1 MNWKKP
7 TSAPYWPRPEL
18 WTRRPK
24 RWASMLR
31 PCIAN
36 ASSTTC
42 EQHPMKLAMKLRT
55 RLFLSISALIT
66 VALLGLLLGLVSV
79 MQMAKS
85 QEALIKHNF
94 VTLDLG
100 LKLRQNL
107 GDQLVMMLNEQ
118 PDRNALQQAQEQF
131 RELLAQGVEHDAQN
145 SIDTGFDQARVDYQ
159 QFLQTYQQNRDGAP
173 SLRDDAALSDSFNK
187 LRNGLLAA
195 HKQALTNIN
204 EAESNS
210 RERALWV
217 AALLGL
223 VGIAVLGIGFITA
236 HGIAR
241 RFGAPIEALAKAA
254 DNIGQGNFEV
264 TLPISSAAEMNLLTR
279 RFGIMAEALRQHQA
293 TNIDELLAGQQ
304 RLQAVLDS
312 IDDGLLMIDRQGR
325 LEHLNPVAQR
335 QLGWDEDRLGQGLGE
350 ALQRPELDEQL
361 YLTLRGGTLDRA
373 PDDLSVEVDGETR
386 LLTYSL
392 TPVSHTKGHIL
403 GAVMVLHDVTEQRA
417 FERVRSEFVLR
428 ASHELRTPV
437 TGMHMA
443 FGLLQERVHFPTES
457 READLLNTVNEEM
470 QRLMQLIN
478 DLLNFS
484 RYQNGLQ
491 KLTLGPCDVSEMLN
505 NARQRFADQAEEQ
518 NIVIVVE
525 IQEPLPHL
533 HADHTQLDRV
543 LDNLLDNALRH
554 TPQNGLIRLQ
564 ARRHG
569 ERVIISVEDNGEG
582 IAYGQQGRIFEPF
595 VQVGRKKGGAG
606 LGLALCKEI
615 VQLHGGRMGV
625 YSRPTQGTQ
634 FYMALPL

>member
-1 MNWKKP
+1 
-7 TSAPYWPRPEL
+7 
-18 WTRRPK
+18 
-24 RWASMLR
+24 
-31 PCIAN
+31 
-36 ASSTTC
+36 
-42 EQHPMKLAMKLRT
+42 MKLAMKLRT

-66 VALLGLLLGLVSV
+66 VALLGLILGLVSV
-79 MQMAKS
+79 MQMAKT
-85 QEALIKHNF
+85 QESLIRSNF

-100 LKLRQNL
+100 VKLRQSL
-107 GDQLVMMLNEQ
+107 GDQLIMMLEKR
-118 PDRNALQQAQEQF
+118 PDPAALQASKQRYFDLLDQGIAHEQ
-131 RELLAQGVEHDAQN
+131 RDGHAH
-145 SIDTGFDQARVDYQ
+145 GFEQARKDYQ
-159 QFLQTYQQNRDGAP
+159 NLLQAFDESQQNP
-173 SLRDDAALSDSFNK
+173 SLPASREKLTETFNT
-187 LRNGLLAA
+187 LRNGLIVHHKLALENISTSE
-195 HKQALTNIN
+195 HK
-204 EAESNS
+204 S
-210 RERALWV
+210 RERALLI
-217 AALLGL
+217 ASLLGL
-223 VGIAVLGIGFITA
+223 VGLAVLIIGFVTA

-254 DNIGQGNFEV
+254 DKIGQGDFEV
-264 TLPISSAAEMNLLTR
+264 TLPISTAAEMNQLTR

-293 TNIDELLAGQQ
+293 TNVDELLAGQQ

-312 IDDGLLMIDRQGR
+312 IDDGLLMIDRQGH

-335 QLGWDEDRLGQGLGE
+335 QLGWDEERLGQGLGE
-350 ALQRPELDEQL
+350 ALGRPEMDEQL
-361 YLTLRGGTLDRA
+361 QLVLRGGNLERA
-373 PDDLSVEVDGETR
+373 PEDLEVEVEGELR

-392 TPVSHTKGHIL
+392 TPVSHTQGHIL

-443 FGLLQERVHFPTES
+443 FGLFRERAKFPAES
-457 READLLNTVNEEM
+457 READLLDTVNEEM

-491 KLTLGPCDVSEMLN
+491 KLTLGPCDVTDLLEHARARFAEPA
-505 NARQRFADQAEEQ
+505 NAQRIELVVEAQPDLPRLYADQA
-518 NIVIVVE
+518 
-525 IQEPLPHL
+525 
-533 HADHTQLDRV
+533 QLERV
-543 LDNLLDNALRH
+543 LDNLLGNALRH
-554 TPQNGLIRLQ
+554 TAEDGQIRLQ

-625 YSRPTQGTQ
+625 YSRPGQGTQ

>member
-1 MNWKKP
+1 
-7 TSAPYWPRPEL
+7 
-18 WTRRPK
+18 
-24 RWASMLR
+24 
-31 PCIAN
+31 
-36 ASSTTC
+36 
-42 EQHPMKLAMKLRT
+42 MKLAMKLRT

-79 MQMAKS
+79 MQMAKT
-85 QEALIKHNF
+85 QESLIRDNF
-94 VTLDLG
+94 ITLDLG
-100 LKLRQNL
+100 LKLRQSL
-107 GDQLVMMLNEQ
+107 GDHLIIMLSDTHDPRALDASKQHYLQLLDQGLAHEQ
-118 PDRNALQQAQEQF
+118 Q
-131 RELLAQGVEHDAQN
+131 
-145 SIDTGFDQARVDYQ
+145 SRVDSGFQKARSDYLE
-159 QFLQTYQQNRDGAP
+159 FI
-173 SLRDDAALSDSFNK
+173 DAFKRSVESSDSRTKDELTARFNT
-187 LRNGLLAA
+187 LRNGLINE
-195 HKQALTNIN
+195 HKQALDNIN
-204 EAESNS
+204 ELERQAH
-210 RERALWV
+210 ERALLV
-217 AALLGL
+217 AGVLGL
-223 VGIAVLGIGFITA
+223 VGVAVLIIGFITA

-293 TNIDELLAGQQ
+293 TNVDELLAGQQ

-335 QLGWDEDRLGQGLGE
+335 QLGWDEDRLGQGLGS

-361 YLTLRGGTLDRA
+361 QMVLRGGGLERV
-373 PDDLSVEVDGETR
+373 PEDLSIEVDGESR

-392 TPVSHTKGHIL
+392 TPVSHTQGHIL

-443 FGLLQERVHFPTES
+443 FGLLQERLHFSEES

-491 KLTLGPCDVSEMLN
+491 KLTLAPCDLEDLLQQARDRFSEQ
-505 NARQRFADQAEEQ
+505 AREQ
-518 NIVIVVE
+518 DIE
-525 IQEPLPHL
+525 LLMDLQTPLPRL
-533 HADHTQLDRV
+533 HADQPQLERV
-543 LDNLLDNALRH
+543 LDNLIDNALRH
-554 TPQNGLIRLQ
+554 TPRGGQIQLQ

-569 ERVIISVEDNGEG
+569 ERVIVSVEDNGEG

-625 YSRPTQGTQ
+625 YSRPGQGTQ
-634 FYMALPL
+634 FYLALPL

>member
-1 MNWKKP
+1 
-7 TSAPYWPRPEL
+7 
-18 WTRRPK
+18 
-24 RWASMLR
+24 
-31 PCIAN
+31 
-36 ASSTTC
+36 
-42 EQHPMKLAMKLRT
+42 MKLAMKLRT

-79 MQMAKS
+79 MQMART
-85 QEALIKHNF
+85 QESLIQHNF
-94 VTLDLG
+94 AILDLG

-107 GDQLVMMLNEQ
+107 GDQLVLMTGANR
-118 PDRNALQQAQEQF
+118 DQAELERIQNQF
-131 RELLAQGVEHDAQN
+131 EELLEEGSVQDTQQN
-145 SIDTGFDQARVDYQ
+145 VRNGFEKTKGDYRQFIDTWKQYGNDARGIRGVPQLSESFD
-159 QFLQTYQQNRDGAP
+159 N
-173 SLRDDAALSDSFNK
+173 
-187 LRNGLLAA
+187 LRNGLLAV
-195 HKQALTNIN
+195 HRKALENISS
-204 EAESNS
+204 AEINS
-210 RERALWV
+210 RDRALWI
-217 AALLGL
+217 AGLLGL
-223 VGIAVLGIGFITA
+223 VGLAVLCIGFVTA

-254 DNIGQGNFEV
+254 DRIGEGDYEV

-312 IDDGLLMIDRQGR
+312 IDDGLLMIDRQGH

-335 QLGWDEDRLGQGLGE
+335 QLGWDESRLGQSLGD
-350 ALQRPELDEQL
+350 ALGRPELDEQL
-361 YLTLRGGTLDRA
+361 HLVLRGGTLERA
-373 PDDLSVEVDGETR
+373 PEDLAIEIDGESR
-386 LLTYSL
+386 LLTYSM

-443 FGLLQERVHFPTES
+443 FGLLQERLHFAPET
-457 READLLNTVNEEM
+457 READLLNTVTEEM

-491 KLTLGPCDVSEMLN
+491 KLKLAPCSIETLLEEARARFEDKALEQDIVLML
-505 NARQRFADQAEEQ
+505 DM
-518 NIVIVVE
+518 
-525 IQEPLPHL
+525 QEPMPRL
-533 HADHTQLDRV
+533 HADQSQLERV

-569 ERVIISVEDNGEG
+569 ERAIISVEDNGEG

-625 YSRPTQGTQ
+625 YSRPGQGTQ

>member
-1 MNWKKP
+1 
-7 TSAPYWPRPEL
+7 
-18 WTRRPK
+18 
-24 RWASMLR
+24 
-31 PCIAN
+31 
-36 ASSTTC
+36 
-42 EQHPMKLAMKLRT
+42 MKLAMKLRT

-79 MQMAKS
+79 MQMAGT
-85 QEALIKHNF
+85 QETLVRNNF

-100 LKLRQNL
+100 LKLRKTL
-107 GDQLVMMLNEQ
+107 GDQLIIMLAEK
-118 PDRNALQQAQEQF
+118 PDPAAFEASKQYYFQLLDEGIAREREREGDGRQYGFTQAKADYLNFLQSLDPSNAMSGNADF
-131 RELLAQGVEHDAQN
+131 RE
-145 SIDTGFDQARVDYQ
+145 R
-159 QFLQTYQQNRDGAP
+159 
-173 SLRDDAALSDSFNK
+173 FNI
-187 LRNGLLAA
+187 LRNGLIAE
-195 HKQALTNIN
+195 HKQALDNIN
-204 EAESNS
+204 AVQQEARN
-210 RERALWV
+210 RALLI
-217 AALLGL
+217 AGLLGL
-223 VGIAVLGIGFITA
+223 VGLAVLIIGFVTA

-241 RFGAPIEALAKAA
+241 RLGGPIEVLAKAA
-254 DNIGQGNFEV
+254 DNIGQGNYEV
-264 TLPISSAAEMNLLTR
+264 TLPISSAMEVNLLSR
-279 RFGIMAEALRQHQA
+279 RFGLMAEALREHQA
-293 TNIDELLAGQQ
+293 TNVDELLAGQQ

-312 IDDGLLMIDRQGR
+312 IDDGLLMIDREGH

-335 QLGWDEDRLGQGLGE
+335 QLGWDDDRLGQGLGS
-350 ALQRPELDEQL
+350 ALERPELDAQL
-361 YLTLRGGTLDRA
+361 QLVLRGGTLERA
-373 PDDLSVEVDGETR
+373 PEDLSIEVDGESR

-392 TPVSHTKGHIL
+392 TPVSHTQGHIL

-443 FGLLQERVHFPTES
+443 FGLFRERAKFPAES
-457 READLLNTVNEEM
+457 READLLDTVNEEM

-491 KLTLGPCDVSEMLN
+491 KLTLAPCSIEDLLEQAQLRFAESAAQKGIALN
-505 NARQRFADQAEEQ
+505 VEVQSPLPRLQADQA
-518 NIVIVVE
+518 
-525 IQEPLPHL
+525 
-533 HADHTQLDRV
+533 QLDRV
-543 LDNLLDNALRH
+543 LDNLIDNALRH
-554 TPQNGLIRLQ
+554 TARDGQIRLQ

-625 YSRPTQGTQ
+625 YSRPGQGTQ
-634 FYMALPL
+634 FYMALAV

>member
-1 MNWKKP
+1 
-7 TSAPYWPRPEL
+7 
-18 WTRRPK
+18 
-24 RWASMLR
+24 
-31 PCIAN
+31 
-36 ASSTTC
+36 
-42 EQHPMKLAMKLRT
+42 MKLAMKLRT

-79 MQMAKS
+79 MQMANT
-85 QEALIKHNF
+85 QEQSVRDNF
-94 VTLDLG
+94 VLLDVG
-100 LKLRQNL
+100 LELRQTL
-107 GDQLVMMLNEQ
+107 GDQLMIMLDEN
-118 PDRNALQQAQEQF
+118 PNLAALEESKRQYF
-131 RELLAQGVEHDAQN
+131 ELLDEGIAHEQALGDPPASFSRAKSDYISFLEA
-145 SIDTGFDQARVDYQ
+145 FDDSRQ
-159 QFLQTYQQNRDGAP
+159 QPKQ
-173 SLRDDAALSDSFNK
+173 
-187 LRNGLLAA
+187 LAGI
-195 HKQALTNIN
+195 QALTDKFNVLRSGLIEGYRHALN
-204 EAESNS
+204 KISDTQDRA
-210 RERALWV
+210 RERALLISS
-217 AALLGL
+217 LLGL
-223 VGIAVLGIGFITA
+223 VGLAVLIIGFVTA

-241 RFGAPIEALAKAA
+241 RFGAPIEALAAAA
-254 DNIGQGNFEV
+254 DDIGQGNFEV
-264 TLPISSAAEMNLLTR
+264 TLPISSAAELNLLTR
-279 RFGIMAEALRQHQA
+279 RFGIMAQALREHQA
-293 TNIDELLAGQQ
+293 TNVDELLAGQQ

-335 QLGWDEDRLGQGLGE
+335 QLGWDQERLGQGLGE
-350 ALQRPELDEQL
+350 ALGRIKLDDELQL
-361 YLTLRGGTLDRA
+361 VLRGGTQERA
-373 PDDLSVEVDGETR
+373 PDDLSIEVDGESR
-386 LLTYSL
+386 VLTYSL
-392 TPVSHTKGHIL
+392 TPVIHTQGQIL

-443 FGLLQERVHFPTES
+443 FGLLQERVHFPEES

-491 KLTLGPCDVSEMLN
+491 KLTLAPCSIEELLEA
-505 NARQRFADQAEEQ
+505 ARMRFAGQAQAKGIELL
-518 NIVIVVE
+518 VE
-525 IQEPLPHL
+525 IQGPLPRL
-533 HADHTQLDRV
+533 HADAAQLDRV
-543 LDNLLDNALRH
+543 LDNLIDNAMRH
-554 TPQNGLIRLQ
+554 TNDDGQIRLQ

-625 YSRPTQGTQ
+625 YSRPGQGTQ
-634 FYMALPL
+634 FYMALTV

>member
-1 MNWKKP
+1 
-7 TSAPYWPRPEL
+7 
-18 WTRRPK
+18 
-24 RWASMLR
+24 
-31 PCIAN
+31 
-36 ASSTTC
+36 
-42 EQHPMKLAMKLRT
+42 MKLAMKLRT

-79 MQMAKS
+79 MQMAGS
-85 QEALIKHNF
+85 QEALVRNNF

-100 LKLRQNL
+100 LKLRQTL
-107 GDQLVMMLNEQ
+107 GDQLIIMLSEKPDPAAFEASKQHYFQLLDEGIAHEQ
-118 PDRNALQQAQEQF
+118 PGDDAHYGFTQAK
-131 RELLAQGVEHDAQN
+131 
-145 SIDTGFDQARVDYQ
+145 TDYLS
-159 QFLQTYQQNRDGAP
+159 FLQAYSESRDPTHVLSGNE
-173 SLRDDAALSDSFNK
+173 ALTEKFNA
-187 LRNGLLAA
+187 LRNGLIAE
-195 HKQALTNIN
+195 HKRSLDNIN
-204 EAESNS
+204 DTQRKA
-210 RERALWV
+210 RDRALLI
-217 AALLGL
+217 AGLLGL
-223 VGIAVLGIGFITA
+223 VGLAVLIIGFITA
-236 HGIAR
+236 HAIAR
-241 RFGAPIEALAKAA
+241 RFGAPIEALAQAA

-264 TLPISSAAEMNLLTR
+264 TLPISSAVEMNQLTK
-279 RFGIMAEALRQHQA
+279 RFGIMAEALREHQA
-293 TNIDELLAGQQ
+293 TNVDELLAGQQ

-312 IDDGLLMIDRQGR
+312 IDDGLLMIDREGY

-335 QLGWDEDRLGQGLGE
+335 QLGWDTDRLGQGLGS
-350 ALQRPELDEQL
+350 ALERPELDEQL
-361 YLTLRGGTLDRA
+361 QLVLRGGTLERA
-373 PDDLSVEVDGETR
+373 PEDLAVEVDGESR

-392 TPVSHTKGHIL
+392 TPVSHTQGHIL

-443 FGLLQERVHFPTES
+443 FGLFRERAKFPPDS
-457 READLLNTVNEEM
+457 READLLDTVNEEM

-491 KLTLGPCDVSEMLN
+491 KLTLGPCSIEDLLEQ
-505 NARQRFADQAEEQ
+505 AQGRFAASAAERGIDLLVEVQGPLPRLQADQA
-518 NIVIVVE
+518 
-525 IQEPLPHL
+525 
-533 HADHTQLDRV
+533 QLDRV
-543 LDNLLDNALRH
+543 LDNLIDNALRH
-554 TPQNGLIRLQ
+554 TAEKGQIRLQ

-625 YSRPTQGTQ
+625 YSRPGQGTQ
-634 FYMALPL
+634 FYMALAV

>member
-1 MNWKKP
+1 
-7 TSAPYWPRPEL
+7 
-18 WTRRPK
+18 
-24 RWASMLR
+24 
-31 PCIAN
+31 
-36 ASSTTC
+36 
-42 EQHPMKLAMKLRT
+42 MKLAIKLRT

-66 VALLGLLLGLVSV
+66 VALLGLLLGVVSV
-79 MQMAKS
+79 MQMAKT
-85 QEALIKHNF
+85 QEALIRNNF
-94 VTLDLG
+94 ITLDLG
-100 LKLRQNL
+100 LKLRQSL
-107 GDQLVMMLNEQ
+107 GDQLVMMLHNQ
-118 PDRNALQQAQEQF
+118 PDPEALKSSAREYLKLLDEGIEHERKNNLHSGFAQA
-131 RELLAQGVEHDAQN
+131 REDYSSFLLAFNKASDAQLN
-145 SIDTGFDQARVDYQ
+145 
-159 QFLQTYQQNRDGAP
+159 
-173 SLRDDAALSDSFNK
+173 LSNDKDLTSRFNQ
-187 LRNGLLAA
+187 LRNGLITE
-195 HKQALTNIN
+195 H
-204 EAESNS
+204 
-210 RERALWV
+210 RRALDTIYAAQAAARDRALVV

-223 VGIAVLGIGFITA
+223 VGIAVLIIGFITA

-254 DNIGQGNFEV
+254 DNIGKGNFEV
-264 TLPISSAAEMNLLTR
+264 VLPLSSATEMNLLTR

-312 IDDGLLMIDRQGR
+312 IDDGLLMIDQQGR

-335 QLGWDEDRLGQGLGE
+335 QLGWDEGRLGQSLGE
-350 ALQRPELDEQL
+350 ALQRPELDQQL
-361 YLTLRGGTLDRA
+361 QTVLRGGSLERL
-373 PDDLSVEVDGETR
+373 PEDLSVDIEGETR

-392 TPVSHTKGHIL
+392 TPVSQPKGPIL

-443 FGLLQERVHFPTES
+443 FGLFLERSRFDPQS
-457 READLLNTVNEEM
+457 RETDLLNTVNEEM

-491 KLTLGPCDVSEMLN
+491 KLTLGPCDVTDLLEHARARFVEPA
-505 NARQRFADQAEEQ
+505 NAQNIELLVEAQSDLPRLYADQA
-518 NIVIVVE
+518 
-525 IQEPLPHL
+525 
-533 HADHTQLDRV
+533 QLERV
-543 LDNLLDNALRH
+543 LDNLLGNALRH
-554 TPQNGLIRLQ
+554 TTAGGQIRLQ

-569 ERVIISVEDNGEG
+569 ERVIVSVEDNGEG

-625 YSRPTQGTQ
+625 YSRPGQGTQ

>member
-1 MNWKKP
+1 M
-7 TSAPYWPRPEL
+7 R
-18 WTRRPK
+18 
-24 RWASMLR
+24 
-31 PCIAN
+31 
-36 ASSTTC
+36 
-42 EQHPMKLAMKLRT
+42 LAIKLRT

-66 VALLGLLLGLVSV
+66 VALLGLLLGVVSV

-85 QEALIKHNF
+85 QEALIRNNF
-94 VTLDLG
+94 ITLDLG
-100 LKLRQNL
+100 LKLRQSL
-107 GDQLVMMLNEQ
+107 GDQLVLMLHNQ
-118 PDRNALQQAQEQF
+118 PDQKALQASTQEYLK
-131 RELLAQGVEHDAQN
+131 LLDEGIEHERKNHLQ
-145 SIDTGFDQARVDYQ
+145 SGFAKARVDYES
-159 QFLQTYQQNRDGAP
+159 FLLALNQA
-173 SLRDDAALSDSFNK
+173 DDAQLNLSSDQELSSRFNQ
-187 LRNGLLAA
+187 LRNGL
-195 HKQALTNIN
+195 I
-204 EAESNS
+204 AEH
-210 RERALWV
+210 RRALDDIY
-217 AALLGL
+217 AAQASARDRAVIIASLLGM
-223 VGIAVLGIGFITA
+223 VGIAVLIIGFITA

-254 DNIGQGNFEV
+254 DNIGKGNFEV
-264 TLPISSAAEMNLLTR
+264 VLPLSSATEMNLLTR

-293 TNIDELLAGQQ
+293 TNVDELLAGQQ

-312 IDDGLLMIDRQGR
+312 IDDGLLMIDQQGR

-335 QLGWDEDRLGQGLGE
+335 QLGWDESRLGQPLGE
-350 ALQRPELDEQL
+350 ALKRQELDQQL
-361 YLTLRGGTLDRA
+361 QTVLRGGSLERL
-373 PDDLSVEVDGETR
+373 PEDLSVDIEGENR

-392 TPVSHTKGHIL
+392 TPVSQPKGPIL

-443 FGLLQERVHFPTES
+443 FGLFLERARFDPQS
-457 READLLNTVNEEM
+457 RETDLLNTVNEEM

-491 KLTLGPCDVSEMLN
+491 KLTLAPCNIDDLLEQ
-505 NARQRFADQAEEQ
+505 AQGRFLERAHEQ
-518 NIVIVVE
+518 GIELLVE
-525 IQEPLPHL
+525 IQAPLPRL
-533 HADHTQLDRV
+533 QADQPQLERV
-543 LDNLLDNALRH
+543 LDNLIDNALRH
-554 TPQNGLIRLQ
+554 TSEKGQIRLQ

-569 ERVIISVEDNGEG
+569 ERVIVSVEDNGEG

-625 YSRPTQGTQ
+625 YSRPGQGTQ
-634 FYMALPL
+634 FYLALPL

>member
-1 MNWKKP
+1 
-7 TSAPYWPRPEL
+7 
-18 WTRRPK
+18 
-24 RWASMLR
+24 
-31 PCIAN
+31 
-36 ASSTTC
+36 
-42 EQHPMKLAMKLRT
+42 MKFAMKLRT

-66 VALLGLLLGLVSV
+66 VALVGLLLGLVSV

-85 QEALIKHNF
+85 QESLIRHNF
-94 VTLDLG
+94 ITLDIG

-107 GDQLVMMLNEQ
+107 GDQLVMLLKDQ
-118 PDRNALQQAQEQF
+118 PDKPALQQAQQEFQ
-131 RELLAQGVEHDAQN
+131 ELLDQGTDHDQQT
-145 SIDTGFDQARVDYQ
+145 DTLSGFDAARLEYQ
-159 QFLQTYQQNRDGAP
+159 QFL
-173 SLRDDAALSDSFNK
+173 AALQQAGDVPSVISNNQAVASTFNV
-187 LRNGLLAA
+187 LRNSLLDA
-195 HKQALTNIN
+195 HRRALGNISQ
-204 EAESNS
+204 AESAS
-210 RERALWV
+210 RSRALWV

-223 VGIAVLGIGFITA
+223 VGLSVLAIGFVTA

-264 TLPISSAAEMNLLTR
+264 TLPISSATEMNLLTK
-279 RFGIMAEALRQHQA
+279 RFGIMAEALRQHQM
-293 TNIDELLAGQQ
+293 TNVDELLAGQQ

-335 QLGWDEDRLGQGLGE
+335 QLGWEEGRLGQGLGE

-361 YLTLRGGTLDRA
+361 YLVLRGGTLERA
-373 PDDLSVEVDGETR
+373 PDDLSIDVDGETR

-392 TPVSHTKGHIL
+392 TPVSHTQGHIL

-443 FGLLQERVHFPTES
+443 FGLLQERVHFPPES
-457 READLLNTVNEEM
+457 RETDLLKTVNEEM

-491 KLTLGPCDVSEMLN
+491 KLTLAPCDVSEMLN
-505 NARQRFADQAEEQ
+505 EARLRFADAAETQ
-518 NIVIVVE
+518 DVMVLLE
-525 IQEPLPHL
+525 IEEPLPRL
-533 HADHTQLDRV
+533 QADKAQLDRV

-554 TPQNGLIRLQ
+554 TPQSGLIKLQ

-569 ERVIISVEDNGEG
+569 ERLVISVDDNGEG
-582 IAYGQQGRIFEPF
+582 IAYGQQARIFEPF

-615 VQLHGGRMGV
+615 VQLHGGRMGLH
-625 YSRPTQGTQ
+625 SRPGQGTQ

>member
-1 MNWKKP
+1 
-7 TSAPYWPRPEL
+7 
-18 WTRRPK
+18 
-24 RWASMLR
+24 
-31 PCIAN
+31 
-36 ASSTTC
+36 
-42 EQHPMKLAMKLRT
+42 MKLAMKLRT

-79 MQMAKS
+79 MQMART
-85 QEALIKHNF
+85 QESLIQHNF
-94 VTLDLG
+94 AILDTG

-107 GDQLVMMLNEQ
+107 GDQLVLMTGSQRDEALLQKEQ
-118 PDRNALQQAQEQF
+118 EEFKD
-131 RELLAQGVEHDAQN
+131 LLDQSAANDSRQTIQGAFEKTKA
-145 SIDTGFDQARVDYQ
+145 DYQ
-159 QFLQTYQQNRDGAP
+159 RFI
-173 SLRDDAALSDSFNK
+173 DDWQRLGNDERGIRGDPQLSDSFDR
-187 LRNGLLAA
+187 LRNGLLDI
-195 HKQALTNIN
+195 HRQALESISN
-204 EAESNS
+204 AEINS
-210 RERALWV
+210 RERALWI
-217 AALLGL
+217 AGLLGL
-223 VGIAVLGIGFITA
+223 VGLAVLCIGFVTA

-254 DNIGQGNFEV
+254 DRIGQGNYEV

-293 TNIDELLAGQQ
+293 TNVDELLAGQQ

-335 QLGWDEDRLGQGLGE
+335 QLGWDESRLGQGLGE
-350 ALQRPELDEQL
+350 ALGHPELDEQL
-361 YLTLRGGTLDRA
+361 HLILRGGSLERA
-373 PDDLSVEVDGETR
+373 PEDLAIEIDNESR
-386 LLTYSL
+386 LLTYSM

-443 FGLLQERVHFPTES
+443 FGLLQERLHFAPES
-457 READLLNTVNEEM
+457 READLLNTVTEEM

-491 KLTLGPCDVSEMLN
+491 KLKLAPCSIESLLEEAKARFDAQAQEQGIVLMLDIHETLP
-505 NARQRFADQAEEQ
+505 R
-518 NIVIVVE
+518 
-525 IQEPLPHL
+525 L
-533 HADHTQLDRV
+533 HADQSQLERV

-554 TPQNGLIRLQ
+554 TPENGLIRLQ

-569 ERVIISVEDNGEG
+569 ERAVISVEDNGEG
-582 IAYGQQGRIFEPF
+582 IAYGQQARIFEPF

-625 YSRPTQGTQ
+625 YSRPGQGTQ

>member
-1 MNWKKP
+1 
-7 TSAPYWPRPEL
+7 
-18 WTRRPK
+18 
-24 RWASMLR
+24 
-31 PCIAN
+31 
-36 ASSTTC
+36 
-42 EQHPMKLAMKLRT
+42 MKWAMKLRT
-55 RLFLSISALIT
+55 RLFFSISALIT
-66 VALLGLLLGLVSV
+66 VALLGLALGLVSV

-85 QEALIKHNF
+85 QESLIHENF
-94 VTLDLG
+94 VSLDTG

-107 GDQLVMMLNEQ
+107 GDQLVMMLNEVPAQ
-118 PDRNALQQAQEQF
+118 DKLEKLQSEF
-131 RELLAQGVEHDAQN
+131 RELLAQGVEHDEQSN
-145 SIDTGFDQARVDYQ
+145 VDNGFLGVRSDYEK
-159 QFLQTYQQNRDGAP
+159 FLQAYDQSRETPRA
-173 SLRDDAALSDSFNK
+173 LRDNSELSERFNTLRNNLVAAHRQALSNISQVE
-187 LRNGLLAA
+187 A
-195 HKQALTNIN
+195 QA
-204 EAESNS
+204 

-217 AALLGL
+217 ASLLGL
-223 VGIAVLGIGFITA
+223 VGLAVLGIGFITA

-254 DNIGQGNFEV
+254 DNIGRGNFEV
-264 TLPISSAAEMNLLTR
+264 TLPISPAEEMNLLTR
-279 RFGIMAEALRQHQA
+279 RFGIMAEALRQHQV
-293 TNIDELLAGQQ
+293 TNVDELLAGQQ

-361 YLTLRGGTLDRA
+361 YLTLRGGTLERA
-373 PDDLSVEVDGETR
+373 PEDLEIEVDGESR

-443 FGLLQERVHFPTES
+443 FGLFRERAKFPADS
-457 READLLNTVNEEM
+457 RESDLLDTVNEEM

-491 KLTLGPCDVSEMLN
+491 KLTLAPCSIDELLEH
-505 NARQRFADQAEEQ
+505 ARLRFQDQAQDKGIILSIEAE
-518 NIVIVVE
+518 
-525 IQEPLPHL
+525 EPLPRL
-533 HADHTQLDRV
+533 HADRVQLERV

-554 TPQNGLIRLQ
+554 TPENGLIRLQ

-625 YSRPTQGTQ
+625 YSRPGQGTQ

>member
-1 MNWKKP
+1 
-7 TSAPYWPRPEL
+7 
-18 WTRRPK
+18 
-24 RWASMLR
+24 
-31 PCIAN
+31 
-36 ASSTTC
+36 
-42 EQHPMKLAMKLRT
+42 MKLAMKLRT

-66 VALLGLLLGLVSV
+66 VALLGLLLGLVGV

-85 QEALIKHNF
+85 QESLIGDNF
-94 VTLDLG
+94 TTLDLG
-100 LKLRQNL
+100 LKLRQSL
-107 GDQLVMMLNEQ
+107 GDQLIIMLSEK
-118 PDRNALQQAQEQF
+118 PDQAALQAARAHYQ
-131 RELLAQGVEHDAQN
+131 ELLREGIDHEQN
-145 SIDTGFDQARVDYQ
+145 SDLRGGFAQARIDYEH
-159 QFLQTYQQNRDGAP
+159 FLQVFDRSRNGMAGNDELTE
-173 SLRDDAALSDSFNK
+173 SFNT
-187 LRNGLLAA
+187 LRNGLIVE
-195 HKQALTNIN
+195 HRQALENISATES
-204 EAESNS
+204 EA
-210 RERALWV
+210 RDRALLI
-217 AALLGL
+217 AGLLGV
-223 VGIAVLGIGFITA
+223 VGLAVLIVGFITA
-236 HGIAR
+236 HGIAQ

-254 DNIGQGNFEV
+254 DHIGQGNFEV
-264 TLPISSAAEMNLLTR
+264 TLPISSADELNQLTR

-293 TNIDELLAGQQ
+293 TNIDELLTGQQ
-304 RLQAVLDS
+304 RLQSVLDS
-312 IDDGLLMIDRQGR
+312 IDDGLLMIDRQGH

-335 QLGWDEDRLGQGLGE
+335 QLGWDAERLGQGLGD
-350 ALQRPELDEQL
+350 ALGRPELDEQL
-361 YLTLRGGTLDRA
+361 SLILRGGSLERA
-373 PDDLSVEVDGETR
+373 PEDLEVKVEGESR

-392 TPVSHTKGHIL
+392 TPVSHPQGHIL

-443 FGLLQERVHFPTES
+443 FGLLQERVHFDSES

-491 KLTLGPCDVSEMLN
+491 KLTLAPCDIEELLEK
-505 NARQRFADQAEEQ
+505 ARDRFADQALRQGIDLQIEVQ
-518 NIVIVVE
+518 P
-525 IQEPLPHL
+525 PLPRL
-533 HADHTQLDRV
+533 HADHPQLERV
-543 LDNLLDNALRH
+543 IDNLLDNALRH
-554 TPQNGLIRLQ
+554 TADGGQIRLQ

-625 YSRPTQGTQ
+625 YSRPGQGTQ

>member
-1 MNWKKP
+1 
-7 TSAPYWPRPEL
+7 
-18 WTRRPK
+18 
-24 RWASMLR
+24 
-31 PCIAN
+31 
-36 ASSTTC
+36 
-42 EQHPMKLAMKLRT
+42 MKLAMKLRT

-66 VALLGLLLGLVSV
+66 VALLGLILGLVSV
-79 MQMAKS
+79 MQMAKT
-85 QEALIKHNF
+85 QESLIRSNF

-100 LKLRQNL
+100 LKLRQSL
-107 GDQLVMMLNEQ
+107 GDQLIMMLEHR
-118 PDRNALQQAQEQF
+118 PDPQALQSSKQHYFDLLDQGIAHEQ
-131 RELLAQGVEHDAQN
+131 RDGHN
-145 SIDTGFDQARVDYQ
+145 HGFSQARAQYQ
-159 QFLQTYQQNRDGAP
+159 DLLDAFEQSQQASPPPG
-173 SLRDDAALSDSFNK
+173 SKEKLTETFNV
-187 LRNGLLAA
+187 LRNGLIAE
-195 HKQALTNIN
+195 HKQALENISAS
-204 EAESNS
+204 EHKS
-210 RERALWV
+210 RARALLI
-217 AALLGL
+217 AGLLGL
-223 VGIAVLGIGFITA
+223 VGLAVLIIGFVTA

-241 RFGAPIEALAKAA
+241 RFGGPIEALAKAA
-254 DNIGQGNFEV
+254 DKIGQGDFEV

-279 RFGIMAEALRQHQA
+279 RFGLMAEAVREHQA
-293 TNIDELLAGQQ
+293 TNVDELLAGQQ

-335 QLGWDEDRLGQGLGE
+335 QLGWDEERLGQGLGE
-350 ALQRPELDEQL
+350 ALVRPELDEQL
-361 YLTLRGGTLDRA
+361 QLVLRGGNLERA
-373 PDDLSVEVDGETR
+373 PEDLEVEVEGELR

-392 TPVSHTKGHIL
+392 TPVSHTQGHIL

-443 FGLLQERVHFPTES
+443 FGLFRERAKFPPES
-457 READLLNTVNEEM
+457 READLLDTVNEEM

-491 KLTLGPCDVSEMLN
+491 KLTLGPCDVTDLLEHARARFAEPA
-505 NARQRFADQAEEQ
+505 NAQHIELLVEVQSDLPRLYADQA
-518 NIVIVVE
+518 
-525 IQEPLPHL
+525 
-533 HADHTQLDRV
+533 QLERV
-543 LDNLLDNALRH
+543 LDNLLGNALRH
-554 TPQNGLIRLQ
+554 TADGGQIRLQ

-625 YSRPTQGTQ
+625 YSRPGQGTQ

>member
-1 MNWKKP
+1 
-7 TSAPYWPRPEL
+7 
-18 WTRRPK
+18 
-24 RWASMLR
+24 
-31 PCIAN
+31 
-36 ASSTTC
+36 
-42 EQHPMKLAMKLRT
+42 MKLAMKLRT

-79 MQMAKS
+79 MQMAGN
-85 QEALIKHNF
+85 QEALIRNNF

-100 LKLRQNL
+100 LKLRQTL
-107 GDQLVMMLNEQ
+107 GDQLILMLNEKSDPAAFEASKQ
-118 PDRNALQQAQEQF
+118 HYVQLLDEGIAHEKGGEGNLYGFMQAK
-131 RELLAQGVEHDAQN
+131 D
-145 SIDTGFDQARVDYQ
+145 DYLS
-159 QFLQTYQQNRDGAP
+159 FLQ
-173 SLRDDAALSDSFNK
+173 ALDLSHDPTHVLSGNEALTERFNV
-187 LRNGLLAA
+187 LRNGLITE
-195 HKQALTNIN
+195 HKRALDNIN
-204 EAESNS
+204 DTQRQA
-210 RERALWV
+210 RERALLI
-217 AALLGL
+217 AGLLGL
-223 VGIAVLGIGFITA
+223 VGLAVLIIGFVTA
-236 HGIAR
+236 HAIAR
-241 RFGAPIEALAKAA
+241 RFGAPIEALAQAA

-264 TLPISSAAEMNLLTR
+264 TLPISSAVEMNLLTK

-312 IDDGLLMIDRQGR
+312 IDDGLLMIDRDGH

-335 QLGWDEDRLGQGLGE
+335 QLGWDDDRLGQGLGA
-350 ALQRPELDEQL
+350 ALERPELDEQL
-361 YLTLRGGTLDRA
+361 QLVLRGGTLERA
-373 PDDLSVEVDGETR
+373 PEDLSIEVDGESR

-392 TPVSHTKGHIL
+392 TPVSHTQGHIL

-443 FGLLQERVHFPTES
+443 FGLFRERAHFASDS
-457 READLLNTVNEEM
+457 READLLDTVNEEM

-491 KLTLGPCDVSEMLN
+491 KLTLAPCSIEELLEQ
-505 NARQRFADQAEEQ
+505 ARSRFAGSA
-518 NIVIVVE
+518 VE
-525 IQEPLPHL
+525 KGIELLVEVQGPLPWL
-533 HADHTQLDRV
+533 QADQPQLDRV
-543 LDNLLDNALRH
+543 LDNLIDNAMRH
-554 TPQNGLIRLQ
+554 TAAEGQIRLQ

-625 YSRPTQGTQ
+625 YSRPGQGTQ
-634 FYMALPL
+634 FYMALSV